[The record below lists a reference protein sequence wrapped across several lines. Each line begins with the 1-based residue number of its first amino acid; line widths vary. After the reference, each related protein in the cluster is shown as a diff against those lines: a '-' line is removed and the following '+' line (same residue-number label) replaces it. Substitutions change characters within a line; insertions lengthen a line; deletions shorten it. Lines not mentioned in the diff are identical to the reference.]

1 MMERDAMEA
10 ARRRMVEE
18 QIAARGIEYPLVL
31 DAFRAVPRERFVD
44 EWLQEYAYDDTPLPI
59 GEGQTISQPFVVALM
74 IEAAG
79 VRPGQR
85 ILEVGAGSGYAAA
98 VVSRIADRVYAMER
112 HATLGRV
119 AAERLAALGY
129 DNVELRVG
137 DGTAGWKEAAPF
149 DAIIV
154 SAGAVA
160 VPPVLREQLA
170 PGGVLVMP
178 VGPRRGGQRLLR
190 LTRET
195 TDGYLTEDLG
205 GVAFVPLVG
214 GDPTL
219 PD

>member
-1 MMERDAMEA
+1 MEREGMEA

-18 QIAARGIEYPLVL
+18 QIVTRGIESPLVL

-44 EWLQEYAYDDTPLPI
+44 EWLQERAYDDTPLPI

-85 ILEVGAGSGYAAA
+85 VLEVGAGSGYAAA
-98 VVSRIADRVYAMER
+98 VISRIADSVYAVER
-112 HATLGRV
+112 HSALGL
-119 AAERLAALGY
+119 AASERLAALGY
-129 DNVELRVG
+129 DNVELRIG

-154 SAGAVA
+154 SAGGEA
-160 VPPVLREQLA
+160 VPAALTEQLA
-170 PGGVLVMP
+170 PGGVLVIP
-178 VGPRRGGQRLLR
+178 VGPQRGGQRLLR
-190 LTRET
+190 LTREAS
-195 TDGYLTEDLG
+195 DGYATEDLG

-214 GDPTL
+214 GEA
-219 PD
+219 